1 MVAHNPLESGGNEAR
16 FGLGMMPT
24 FPRSPLSFRTA
35 GFPQYGWR
43 AGISDQ
49 AFPPRRTVQASS
61 QHTLSTRWLAF
72 ALRASRRKL
81 YTPARSRGWLLAD
94 APPWRLGSPPPQ
106 GSSLGTKLCCL
117 GPSSLNR
124 PPPPHSRAPRD
135 FAARRLIREVC
146 AVRERTKQ
154 PPSGSG
160 LSLIIPS
167 WHAVLH
173 DPGEFGH
180 RYGPVLRCRLWPSP
194 RSERLGTPDVP
205 AIRFTR
211 GSYFVAS
218 RFAYATACQV
228 ARPPLTDRTG
238 SPQPQRAF
246 TPGLT
251 TARSPSPPP
260 GITTTGSGLLSVGGT
275 LTRRNDSYPR
285 CTRSGRAGLPH
296 PALASGDNAE
306 AAQRGRMMDVRRGQP
321 AVNKPQRPV
330 PQHPAVLAAPRQGAM
345 PEPDH
350 LEPYGPG
357 IQPRKDVS
365 SGCRRCKEKR
375 KATPNASPARDAL
388 GSRVVGDPVHV
399 RKHLAREPGDP
410 VLTRT

>member
-1 MVAHNPLESGGNEAR
+1 MSVARHPPQSGGNEAR
-16 FGLGMMPT
+16 FGLRMMPT

-35 GFPQYGWR
+35 GFPQYGWK
-43 AGISDQ
+43 AGISDE

-61 QHTLSTRWLAF
+61 RHTLSTRWFAF

-81 YTPARSRGWLLAD
+81 YAPALSRGRLLAD

-117 GPSSLNR
+117 GPSSLSR
-124 PPPPHSRAPRD
+124 PHPPHSRAPRD
-135 FAARRLIREVC
+135 FAAWRLIREVF
-146 AVRERTKQ
+146 AVRERTRQ

-167 WHAVLH
+167 WHAVLC

-180 RYGPVLRCRLWPSP
+180 RHGPVLRCRLWPSP

-251 TARSPSPPP
+251 TARSPSLPP
-260 GITTTGSGLLSVGGT
+260 GITTTGSGLLSVG
-275 LTRRNDSYPR
+275 
-285 CTRSGRAGLPH
+285 SG
-296 PALASGDNAE
+296 
-306 AAQRGRMMDVRRGQP
+306 
-321 AVNKPQRPV
+321 
-330 PQHPAVLAAPRQGAM
+330 
-345 PEPDH
+345 
-350 LEPYGPG
+350 
-357 IQPRKDVS
+357 
-365 SGCRRCKEKR
+365 
-375 KATPNASPARDAL
+375 
-388 GSRVVGDPVHV
+388 
-399 RKHLAREPGDP
+399 
-410 VLTRT
+410 

>member
-1 MVAHNPLESGGNEAR
+1 
-16 FGLGMMPT
+16 MMPT

-194 RSERLGTPDVP
+194 RSDGLGTPAVP

-218 RFAYATACQV
+218 RFAYVLSRLNT
-228 ARPPLTDRTG
+228 RPVRTPLNA
-238 SPQPQRAF
+238 SQ
-246 TPGLT
+246 
-251 TARSPSPPP
+251 
-260 GITTTGSGLLSVGGT
+260 LLSRGAT
-275 LTRRNDSYPR
+275 HDSGPLWVASR
-285 CTRSGRAGLPH
+285 LPCDSFSH
-296 PALASGDNAE
+296 NTS
-306 AAQRGRMMDVRRGQP
+306 
-321 AVNKPQRPV
+321 PV
-330 PQHPAVLAAPRQGAM
+330 
-345 PEPDH
+345 
-350 LEPYGPG
+350 
-357 IQPRKDVS
+357 
-365 SGCRRCKEKR
+365 
-375 KATPNASPARDAL
+375 
-388 GSRVVGDPVHV
+388 
-399 RKHLAREPGDP
+399 
-410 VLTRT
+410 